1 MIYDII
7 GDIHGQ
13 ADKLKGLLV
22 QLGYVDN
29 GEYFVPPCNHKAV
42 FIGDLIDRASKK
54 FKPLK
59 SCLPCSITGQRMPS
73 WATMSTMPWHLPR

>member
-22 QLGYVDN
+22 QLGYVDS
-29 GEYFVPPCNHKAV
+29 GEYFVPPPNHKAV
-42 FIGDLIDRASKK
+42 FIGDLIDRGK
-54 FKPLK
+54 
-59 SCLPCSITGQRMPS
+59 
-73 WATMSTMPWHLPR
+73 